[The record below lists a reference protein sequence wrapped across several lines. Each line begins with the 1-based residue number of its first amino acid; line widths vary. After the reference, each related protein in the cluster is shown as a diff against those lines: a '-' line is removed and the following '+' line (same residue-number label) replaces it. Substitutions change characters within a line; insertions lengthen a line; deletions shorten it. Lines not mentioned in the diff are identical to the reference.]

1 MHDQILSFGS
11 ETIPI
16 VVIETLFESFRV
28 GFFAKFPNR
37 FLELDTLTFEL
48 LLFYFYVVQF
58 LEKIESKFNSGNLYT
73 KQRRAE
79 IREIVFCLK
88 NIIYRLI
95 YAIVP

>member
-1 MHDQILSFGS
+1 M
-11 ETIPI
+11 
-16 VVIETLFESFRV
+16 
-28 GFFAKFPNR
+28 
-37 FLELDTLTFEL
+37 TFEL
-48 LLFYFYVVQF
+48 ELFYFYVVQF